1 MTTVIKLEKNTD
13 PFFGKNTW
21 NVIYITD
28 ADKDKNGN
36 PFIIK
41 SCGWKTKKSAIYEQV
56 SVWYG
61 QSSDVTDLTLE
72 GTTVDE
78 INYIKA
84 AHC

>member
-1 MTTVIKLEKNTD
+1 MATVIKLEKNTD
-13 PFFGKNTW
+13 PWFGKNTW
-21 NVIYITD
+21 NVTYITD
-28 ADKDKNGN
+28 AHKNKNGN
-36 PFIIK
+36 PFTMV
-41 SCGWKTKKSAIYEQV
+41 SRGWKTKKSAIYEQV

-61 QSSDVTDLTLE
+61 QSSDDIDLTLE